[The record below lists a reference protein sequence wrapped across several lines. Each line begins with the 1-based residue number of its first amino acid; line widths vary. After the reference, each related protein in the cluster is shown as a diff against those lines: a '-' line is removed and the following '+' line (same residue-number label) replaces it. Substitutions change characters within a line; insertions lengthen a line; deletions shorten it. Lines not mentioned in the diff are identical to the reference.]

1 MKKFLSLIAVVF
13 LLIQLTSLASDV
25 DIRVVASRDTA
36 INRAGNNLCF
46 DLFVLNP
53 NNDVNE
59 IKFLVTC
66 TINDSIIHA
75 LPIPGYFIKS
85 DGTKDTTK
93 WSKVL
98 DTVAI
103 NSAHFRYWMGGD
115 PLYFLGKSS
124 NLRMIGTFYI
134 IVGGGIPLHGDFKI
148 KLEQINVTGVGNN
161 SMIVNLSAP
170 STVST
175 TLNLGGNTSGDTNSL
190 QLSTQPSK
198 VDRPTHRAR
207 VRIAYKSPTISLD
220 KITFDI
226 WPQDLVP
233 INITLDNPIGK
244 VHKISDKIGDH
255 YELSIESAPNQT
267 FPTSSVATLL
277 AEIILNF
284 DPTASGART
293 IVMNNFKAWDASR
306 QPISVTN
313 ALSQT
318 IQLGQAPLD
327 SVKHDSLVLKTE
339 YFIDSIKKE
348 VKVFMSYW
356 GAGWDTLAFNVN
368 LPNGLNLKK
377 VEPALQ
383 SMGSEIFGSR
393 VKISSWYPQPTAV
406 ANEWHTYA
414 TLTLDYGNNTGAQR
428 VVLDNFVAKRRDTN
442 LVIVNQPLLIKFVLG
457 NPADD
462 STKLKVDYFLTLD
475 NNWFYLDRPNGRGT
489 VSLLWYM
496 DNVVETTGAITFDM
510 DLPYYMDLRQVFPL
524 NLDGSNDVGQN
535 IIIQKIND
543 NDAVKTWRVVY
554 SSKSINDPLLPNP
567 QSKNPRPIMRLVIGY
582 VDLPPWTLTIP
593 VKNIVASG
601 LDGRVI
607 NQTKAM
613 DIAIDFLNKVY
624 LPMFRKGD
632 VNKQFGDGVL
642 TQADVDRLIK
652 FLSKE
657 IWPTLYEIW
666 AGDLNYDV
674 KIDAYDLTILQ
685 NLIGGPNAVNENNL
699 PNEITITGRLVKFNF
714 TNVKQVEVRV
724 YDYSAQQVECQ
735 NYYQG
740 QGQIDLSNLKYGVY
754 FIRINQHIIKVL
766 F

>member
-13 LLIQLTSLASDV
+13 LLTQFTSLASDV

-85 DGTKDTTK
+85 DGTQDPTK

-134 IVGGGIPLHGDFKI
+134 KVGGGIPVHGDFKI

-190 QLSTQPSK
+190 QLSTQPYTI
-198 VDRPTHRAR
+198 DRPIHQAR

-220 KITFDI
+220 KITFDV

-233 INITLDNPIGK
+233 INIILNNPTGK
-244 VHKISDKIGDH
+244 VPKISNKIGDH
-255 YELSIESAPNQT
+255 YELSIQSAPNQT
-267 FPTSSVATLL
+267 FPTSAIETLL
-277 AEIILNF
+277 AEIVLNF
-284 DPTASGART
+284 NPSASGART
-293 IVMNNFKAWDASR
+293 IVMNNFKAWDASG

-318 IQLGQAPLD
+318 LQLGQALPLTPD
-327 SVKHDSLVLKTE
+327 TLLLNATG
-339 YFIDSIKKE
+339 SINRLNEE
-348 VKVFMSYW
+348 VKIDLSYS
-356 GAGWDTLAFNVN
+356 GRGWDTISFDYN
-368 LPNGLNLKK
+368 LPNGFNFKGFDSKLTGLVSVIN
-377 VEPALQ
+377 
-383 SMGSEIFGSR
+383 GSR
-393 VKISSWYPQPTAV
+393 ITISINNQTITTPPNTWFQVFTVIFSYDKNITGLR
-406 ANEWHTYA
+406 
-414 TLTLDYGNNTGAQR
+414 TLTLDNIIAKQGNTAL
-428 VVLDNFVAKRRDTN
+428 VVPT
-442 LVIVNQPLLIKFVLG
+442 QPLSVNLDFGAK
-457 NPADD
+457 PPDT
-462 STKLKVDYFLTLD
+462 TKLVVNYSLFLD
-475 NNWFYLDRPNGRGT
+475 NNWFYLNRPLGLGT
-489 VSLLWYM
+489 ISLLWYM

-510 DLPYYMDLRQVFPL
+510 DLPYYMDLQQVVPL
-524 NLDGSNDVGQN
+524 NTDGTNDVGQN

-543 NDAVKTWRVVY
+543 NGPVKTWRVVY

-567 QSKNPRPIMRLVIGY
+567 QSKNPRPIMRLVIGF

-607 NQTKAM
+607 NQTKSM

-632 VNKQFGDGVL
+632 VNKQFGDGAL

-685 NLIGGPNAVNENNL
+685 NLIGRPNTVEENNF
-699 PNEITITGRLVKFNF
+699 PNEITVTGRLVSFNF
-714 TNVKQVEVRV
+714 PDDARIDFGV
-724 YDYSAQQVECQ
+724 YDHLGRQIKHSSYSNSSGQV
-735 NYYQG
+735 
-740 QGQIDLSNLKYGVY
+740 DLSDLNGGMY
-754 FIRINQHIIKVL
+754 FIRVNKKVIKVL